1 VEIIRQAQ
9 GAEPLCRKE
18 EQLIALMTDGAWDL
32 GVPRFGL
39 NDVESL
45 AEFLIQD
52 VLGPRR
58 NRGVPVSESE

>member
-1 VEIIRQAQ
+1 
-9 GAEPLCRKE
+9 
-18 EQLIALMTDGAWDL
+18 MTDGAWDL